1 MTRILVI
8 AAHADDEVLG
18 LGGTIARHVRDGDHV
33 NVAFMTD
40 GVGSREA
47 SSHHAHAR
55 AQASQD
61 ALDIL
66 GAHLMYSGT
75 FPDNALDTVSL
86 LELTKV
92 LERLKEQAQPDVIY
106 THHQGDLNI
115 DHEVTARAT
124 LTAFRPQPHETYA
137 EIRAFEVNS
146 STEWSTGAPFIP
158 DTYVDITSTKDI
170 LMRAYDAY
178 AEEQRPDPHARSR
191 QALATKVTKRGR
203 EVGVDAAEAFKTLRR
218 IIRH

>member
-33 NVAFMTD
+33 DVAFMTD

-61 ALDIL
+61 ALHIL
-66 GAHLMYSGT
+66 GAHLIYSGT

-92 LERLKEQAQPDVIY
+92 LDDSRSRLNP
-106 THHQGDLNI
+106 TSS
-115 DHEVTARAT
+115 T
-124 LTAFRPQPHETYA
+124 LT
-137 EIRAFEVNS
+137 
-146 STEWSTGAPFIP
+146 
-158 DTYVDITSTKDI
+158 TK
-170 LMRAYDAY
+170 
-178 AEEQRPDPHARSR
+178 
-191 QALATKVTKRGR
+191 AT
-203 EVGVDAAEAFKTLRR
+203 
-218 IIRH
+218 